1 MGIDDNKITVMKK
14 ITVFFLVLFFLS
26 SVASISLA
34 RSNVTTEDKTKA
46 VVNSYELFWPIVPGK
61 VMGDKL
67 YSLKLF
73 KEKLRESIIFSS
85 FKKADYLVT
94 ISEKRLVESEFLYK
108 NGDVKAGAETLSL
121 AAKTWSRIRDLISQT
136 KSSGTN
142 VANLQTR
149 FASSLEKQSLV
160 LDDLLIK
167 LQDEQVGEIKASIDK
182 AKELLS
188 ELN

>member
-1 MGIDDNKITVMKK
+1 MKR
-14 ITVFFLVLFFLS
+14 IVALFLVPVFLLS
-26 SVASISLA
+26 IFSISFA
-34 RSNVTTEDKTKA
+34 KTNFGAEDTTDT

-73 KEKLRESIIFSS
+73 KEKIRESIIFSS
-85 FKKADYLVT
+85 FKKADYLIT

-108 NGDVKAGAETLSL
+108 KGDVKAGSETLSL
-121 AAKTWSRIRDLISQT
+121 AVKTWLRIRNLISQT

-142 VANLQTR
+142 VVNLQTR

-160 LDDLLIK
+160 LGDLLVK
-167 LQDEQVGEIKASIDK
+167 LQDKQVSEIKTSLNK
-182 AKELLS
+182 AKELLL
-188 ELN
+188 EIK